1 MLASAGI
8 SCRRVSVCLSITSQC
23 STETAKCS
31 ITQIMPHDSPGTFL
45 TPKISAKLK
54 QDHPNRGAKCR
65 CHRLNAGV
73 VADNWRLSMQSV
85 VNWAQSQVY
94 HTEHPCS
101 LFAARSPWCSGSR
114 GLFSW
119 SLSLVGI
126 RASSSLQCNDT
137 VVWATGKPVRN
148 LLQSLPVVF
157 FLDTQWPNLE

>member
-8 SCRRVSVCLSITSQC
+8 SCHHVSVCLSITSQC
-23 STETAKCS
+23 STETAKCR
-31 ITQIMPHDSPGTFL
+31 ITQITPHDSPRTFL

-54 QDHPNRGAKCR
+54 RDHPNGGAKCR

-73 VADNWRLSMQSV
+73 VAENWQLSMQSV

-94 HTEHPCS
+94 HTQHPRY
-101 LFAARSPWCSGSR
+101 LFAARSPWCSGSC

-119 SLSLVGI
+119 SLLLVGI

-137 VVWATGKPVRN
+137 VAWATGKPARN
-148 LLQSLPVVF
+148 LLQSSPVVLF
-157 FLDTQWPNLE
+157 WDTQWPNLE